1 MTKLREAVLGLL
13 AFATAALAAEATHY
27 PLLVAD
33 RVIVEPGDTVT
44 LRHALIDPWAGAATG
59 VVAPMSAVVYVPDGT
74 FIALDEQF
82 PKEGG
87 AADWSLSFTPK
98 LEGDHVVAIQGQPY
112 ERGISLVQDFVK
124 VIVHVEGSERGWEK
138 PSRQR
143 LEVTPLSRPYGVR
156 VGAVWRAQVL
166 SQGQPVAGA
175 VVTVEPWIEGGG
187 PADAPSWRRHRL
199 ERTGQGGEVSVTF
212 DRPGWWMLSAEHAPG
227 RQVQRGGSRLQEILR
242 AVLWVKVDE

>member
-1 MTKLREAVLGLL
+1 MTKLRAAALGVL
-13 AFATAALAAEATHY
+13 AFATAALAADPSELY

-33 RVIVEPGDTVT
+33 PVLVKPGEVVM
-44 LRHALIDPWAGAATG
+44 LRHATVDPWAGAVSPIQA
-59 VVAPMSAVVYVPDGT
+59 AQNAVVYVPDGT
-74 FIALDEQF
+74 FIALDDQF

-98 LEGDHVVAIQGQPY
+98 LAGDHVVAFQGQPY

-143 LEVTPLSRPYGVR
+143 LEVAPLSRPYGVK
-156 VGAVWRAQVL
+156 VGSVWRAQVL

-175 VVTVEPWIEGGG
+175 VVTVEPWIGGGG
-187 PADAPSWRRHRL
+187 PADTPVHEQHRL
-199 ERTGQGGEVSVTF
+199 ERTGQGGELSVTF

-242 AVLWVKVDE
+242 AILWVKVD

>member
-1 MTKLREAVLGLL
+1 MTRLRAAAVGLL
-13 AFATAALAAEATHY
+13 VFATAAVAAETY
-27 PLLVAD
+27 PLLVID
-33 RVIVEPGDTVT
+33 PVIVEPGQQVT
-44 LRHALIDPWAGAATG
+44 IRHALIDPWAGAAT
-59 VVAPMSAVVYVPDGT
+59 ATETPMSAVVFVPDGT
-74 FIALDEQF
+74 FIALDDQF
-82 PKEGG
+82 PREGG
-87 AADWSLSFTPK
+87 SNDWTLSFTPK
-98 LEGDHVVAIQGQPY
+98 LAGDHVVAFQGQPY

-143 LEVTPLSRPYGVR
+143 LEVAPLSRPYAID
-156 VGAVWRAQVL
+156 VGSVWRAQVL

-175 VVTVEPWIEGGG
+175 VVTIEPWIEEGG
-187 PADAPSWRRHRL
+187 PADTPPYRRHRL

-242 AVLWVKVDE
+242 AILWVKVDG